1 MNKINNVY
9 RYVCCL
15 LFFAIGI
22 SQIIAQ
28 GNETGLKNDSRT
40 LENMF
45 PTDREPEQFAQ
56 YPGGDVALLRFIKTN
71 LNYPEQSR
79 PFAIHGKVYVRFIVS
94 ENGDVKDPRIIRSPL
109 DVYCNKEAL
118 RIIKI
123 MPKWIPAKTNG
134 ANVPMKFVI
143 PIEFIAP
150 KKIK

>member
-1 MNKINNVY
+1 
-9 RYVCCL
+9 VCCS

-28 GNETGLKNDSRT
+28 ENETGFISDSIT
-40 LENMF
+40 LENRF

-56 YPGGDVALLRFIKTN
+56 YPGGDVALLKFIKTN

-79 PFAIHGKVYVRFIVS
+79 SFGNHGKVYLRFIVS
-94 ENGDVKDPRIIRSPL
+94 ENGEVKDPRIIRSPL

-123 MPKWIPAKTNG
+123 MPKWIPARTKG
-134 ANVPMKFVI
+134 VNVPMEFVI

-150 KKIK
+150 KRIK